1 MVIDLSE
8 SPKAV
13 GYRQRGFGDN
23 LGGREFGIQVA
34 RLAPMKHQA
43 EGGNLARQPI
53 DLKSGDGIRA
63 GVAALER

>member
-1 MVIDLSE
+1 MINPNE
-8 SPKAV
+8 SPKSV
-13 GYRQRGFGDN
+13 SHRQRGFGDN